1 MCALGNNNHVVLVT
15 AIVQLKEKSGK
26 YYPARALLDSGSQV
40 NLISEDM
47 CQKLRLNKEN
57 GDLNIVGVGNNSKK
71 ITKSISTV
79 VKSNINELEFSR
91 KFYVMKSI
99 IHKQPSVAIAKDSF
113 RQISFWR
120 IHSSIG
126 HKR

>member
-1 MCALGNNNHVVLVT
+1 MAVAVESYSSNSHCCCASTSYGCSNHVISSSSNSKSKSNEECHNATSMCALGNNKYVVLVT

-40 NLISEDM
+40 NLISEDI

-71 ITKSISTV
+71 ITKSVSTV
-79 VKSNINELEFSR
+79 VK
-91 KFYVMKSI
+91 
-99 IHKQPSVAIAKDSF
+99 
-113 RQISFWR
+113 
-120 IHSSIG
+120 
-126 HKR
+126 